1 MFRPFSK
8 WQQQQYEHNPN
19 LYIYMHSTQL
29 PVQAQCFQS
38 CQREPGQPAEVTVEA
53 DDPEVSPGTGRSDG
67 GIRGQRVHHQL
78 PQVGHGGQELH
89 VVGALC
95 VDKIVMNHLFMDEW
109 MGDCVDVKCGIHQ
122 LPDRTFRAWMCVC
135 PCPPFPASLPADYL
149 TCTS

>member
-89 VVGALC
+89 VVGALHTGLRTILRC
-95 VDKIVMNHLFMDEW
+95 SQNHKFLVNLW
-109 MGDCVDVKCGIHQ
+109 MSG
-122 LPDRTFRAWMCVC
+122 
-135 PCPPFPASLPADYL
+135 
-149 TCTS
+149 